1 MTRPLLGAGGGR
13 IWCRPGMAKP
23 GGGHRALKGPLAWLM
38 AAVAAA
44 TLLVVAEPGATPAQA
59 VSRPLSST
67 PFITLNLQ
75 GSNQGLRWQDT
86 IRPFMQQ
93 VQMVM
98 LQEVGADPPPE
109 SDRPDVPGPD
119 TQIIGGEEV
128 RHVPWAPESST
139 RGPLP
144 YHVYFL
150 QTDDNGGSGTG
161 GRVNIA
167 TVTRDEPDDLA
178 VVVNPRARGR
188 TALGLRY
195 GSTWYF
201 NFHAL
206 SNGGTDSARMVA
218 EIARTVEDW
227 GRQDGI
233 NYTWVVAGDF
243 NRQPADL
250 TTDPGAPDVQGYFY
264 RTYLPTHQSGRE
276 LDYAVSNDQVIGH
289 QVYRLHGVGGDH
301 YPVQVGGIRARGEV
315 DPPPLR
321 DDIVLGP
328 QGDSI
333 TVGENS
339 TNKNGY
345 RLPLWNDLTPSAL
358 EDGLI
363 SIDGKRFKRDF
374 VGDQRSGTL
383 PDRDHDGVS
392 GERIDEIMERVD
404 CTVPAYRPNVV
415 TLHAGTN
422 DMNQNRDLATAPD
435 RLGALIDQVLHD
447 APEAVVIVA
456 TLIPSTKDGLQPRID
471 AYNARIPDLV
481 RQRQEQGKHVLLA
494 DMSTVT
500 TDDVDGSHP
509 NDTGYRKIADVFYNE
524 IWRAAGLGWIK
535 KPVPGSGKECPEEAG
550 SKAGPGWRALGVIA
564 PGMEYP
570 EGRTDIVELNGDNRG
585 DYVRM
590 SGSGGIRV
598 ALNTAGEPG
607 KPDWV
612 EVGMHYPSHPWG
624 PASVTR
630 FADLNGDGRDDIVT
644 FPGFS
649 EKFVE
654 FFENL
659 GVKDGRI
666 QWGDPRIIFAPI
678 TGIPL
683 EAVRFADID
692 GDGRDDLLR
701 VGENGTVHA
710 YVNEPGDRI
719 ETPRWVERLNWA
731 PGVRYGSRDKLRLA
745 DVNGDRKADYLMV
758 GNSGAV
764 HAYINNGGRGSGG
777 FTERLNFVNET
788 GYPGDKSVF
797 RDISGDG
804 RADYLVV
811 YDGGSVRAW
820 LNRGGNTGP

>member
-1 MTRPLLGAGGGR
+1 MARPLLGAGEGR
-13 IWCRPGMAKP
+13 IRCRPGTAKP
-23 GGGHRALKGPLAWLM
+23 GGVHRALTGPLAWLM

-44 TLLVVAEPGATPAQA
+44 TLLVVAEPTATPAQA
-59 VSRPLSST
+59 VPRPLSST
-67 PFITLNLQ
+67 PFITLNMQ

-86 IRPFMQQ
+86 VRPFMQQ

-98 LQEVGADPPPE
+98 LQEVGADPPAG
-109 SDRPDVPGPD
+109 SNRPDVLGPD

-128 RHVPWAPESST
+128 RHIPWAPESST
-139 RGPLP
+139 RDPLP

-150 QTDDNGGSGTG
+150 QTDDNGGRGTG

-178 VVVNPRARGR
+178 IVVNPRARGR

-195 GSTWYF
+195 GLTWYF

-206 SNGGTDSARMVA
+206 SGGGTDSARMIA
-218 EIARTVEDW
+218 EIARTVEGW
-227 GRQDGI
+227 GRQDG
-233 NYTWVVAGDF
+233 NSYTWVVAGDF
-243 NRQPADL
+243 NREPAEL
-250 TTDPGAPDVQGYFY
+250 ATDQGAPNLEGYFY
-264 RTYLPTHQSGRE
+264 RTHQPTHQSGRE

-339 TNKNGY
+339 TDKNGY

-363 SIDGKRFKRDF
+363 SIEGKRFKRDF

-471 AYNARIPDLV
+471 AYNARIPGLV
-481 RQRQEQGKHVLLA
+481 KQRQEQGKHVLVA
-494 DMSTVT
+494 DMSMVT

-509 NDTGYRKIADVFYNE
+509 NDTGYRKMADVFYNE
-524 IWRAAGLGWIK
+524 IWRASDLGWIE
-535 KPVPGSGKECPEEAG
+535 KPVPGSGKECPEEEG

-585 DYVRM
+585 DYVRL
-590 SGSGGIRV
+590 SGNGGLRV

-612 EVGMHYPSHPWG
+612 ELGVNYPRRPWG
-624 PASVTR
+624 PASVMR
-630 FADLNGDGRDDIVT
+630 FADLNGDGRDDMVR

-649 EKFVE
+649 DKFVD
-654 FFENL
+654 FVENL

-666 QWGDPRIIFAPI
+666 QWGDIGLIFAPI
-678 TGIPL
+678 AGIPL

-701 VGENGTVHA
+701 VGENGAVHA
-710 YVNEPGDRI
+710 YVNQPGDRI
-719 ETPRWVERLNWA
+719 ETPRWVERLDWA

-745 DVNGDRKADYLMV
+745 DVNGDRRADYLMV
-758 GNSGAV
+758 GGSGAV
-764 HAYINNGGRGSGG
+764 HAYINNGGRDSGG
-777 FTERLNFVNET
+777 FTEQLNFVNET
-788 GYPGDKSVF
+788 GYPGDKAVF